1 MLGGMADT
9 RLTRR
14 QREQRAYLSGLVA
27 GGGALATVVTFVLT
41 LFTSLSFGI
50 VLLCAIVTVV
60 AGLMFRKAVSP

>member
-1 MLGGMADT
+1 MADT

-14 QREQRAYLSGLVA
+14 QREQRAYVSGLVA

-50 VLLCAIVTVV
+50 VLLCAVITVV
-60 AGLMFRKAVSP
+60 AGLMFKKAVSP